1 VNHHYRR
8 EGNPMR
14 NQGKV
19 KWFNEAKGYGFIE
32 CDEGGDIFVHYTAI
46 EGEGFR
52 TLKEGQDVEFEVR
65 ESDKGLQASR
75 VTVA

>member
-1 VNHHYRR
+1 
-8 EGNPMR
+8 MR
-14 NQGKV
+14 NHGRV

-32 CDEGGDIFVHYTAI
+32 REEGGDIFVHYTAI

-52 TLKEGQDVEFEVR
+52 TLKEGQVVEFDVR
-65 ESDKGLQASR
+65 ESEKGLQASR

>member
-1 VNHHYRR
+1 
-8 EGNPMR
+8 MR
-14 NQGKV
+14 NHGRV

-32 CDEGGDIFVHYTAI
+32 REEGGDIFVHYTAI

-52 TLKEGQDVEFEVR
+52 TLKEGQVVEFDVR
-65 ESDKGLQASR
+65 ESEKGLQATR

>member
-1 VNHHYRR
+1 
-8 EGNPMR
+8 MR
-14 NQGKV
+14 NNGKV

-32 CDEGGDIFVHYTAI
+32 RDEGGDIFVHYTAI

-52 TLKEGQDVEFEVR
+52 TLKEGQTVEFDVR

>member
-1 VNHHYRR
+1 
-8 EGNPMR
+8 MR

>member
-1 VNHHYRR
+1 
-8 EGNPMR
+8 MR

-32 CDEGGDIFVHYTAI
+32 RDEGGDIFVHYTAI

-52 TLKEGQDVEFEVR
+52 TLKEGQDVEFEIR

-75 VTVA
+75 VIVS

>member
-1 VNHHYRR
+1 
-8 EGNPMR
+8 MR

-32 CDEGGDIFVHYTAI
+32 QSEGSDIFVHYTAI
-46 EGEGFR
+46 EGEGFK
-52 TLKEGQDVEFEVR
+52 TLKEGQQVEFEVR

-75 VTVA
+75 VVVE

>member
-1 VNHHYRR
+1 
-8 EGNPMR
+8 MR
-14 NQGKV
+14 NNGNV

-32 CDEGGDIFVHYTAI
+32 RDEGGDIFVHYTAI

-52 TLKEGQDVEFEVR
+52 TLKEGQPVEFDVR
-65 ESDKGLQASR
+65 ESEKGLQASR